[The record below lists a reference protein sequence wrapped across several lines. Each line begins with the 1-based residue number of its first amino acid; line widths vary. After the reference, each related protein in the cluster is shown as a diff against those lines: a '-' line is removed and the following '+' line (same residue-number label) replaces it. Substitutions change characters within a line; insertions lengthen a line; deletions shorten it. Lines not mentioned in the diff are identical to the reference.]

1 MIKVT
6 PDEAHGWLGFLN
18 RLSKTKF
25 GAGVIGFTS
34 AALIAG
40 VIFHFIINPNTKELN
55 ERIKK
60 KNEEISSHSR
70 ELKEA
75 IEEEKRN
82 CVNSYR
88 EYYQLFIEQ
97 QNAVIQNTN
106 NRVQL
111 DEVKVLTEQ
120 NRELL
125 NELKKYKQ

>member
-1 MIKVT
+1 MMNVT
-6 PDEAHGWLGFLN
+6 PESAHGWLGFIN

-40 VIFHFIINPNTKELN
+40 VVFHFIINPNTKELN

-60 KNEEISSHSR
+60 KNEEISNHSR

-82 CVNSYR
+82 CVGSYR
-88 EYYQLFIEQ
+88 EYYQLFMEQ
-97 QNAVIQNTN
+97 QNAIIQNTN

-111 DEVKVLTEQ
+111 DEVKLLTEQ
-120 NRELL
+120 NKELL
-125 NELKKYKQ
+125 NELKKHQK

>member
-6 PDEAHGWLGFLN
+6 PDEAHGWLGFFN

-25 GAGVIGFTS
+25 GVGFIGFTS

-40 VIFHFIINPNTKELN
+40 VVFYFVINPNTRELH
-55 ERIKK
+55 ESIKK
-60 KNEEISSHSR
+60 KNEEIASHSR

-82 CVNSYR
+82 CVDSYR
-88 EYYQLFIEQ
+88 AYYQLFMEQ

-106 NRVQL
+106 NRIQL